1 MLHKELAV
9 LLACTEELEQR
20 VVASDVEYHQV
31 CRALAVE
38 KQKSAKIQNNTA
50 LDLDSEIR
58 DAEKQRF
65 DEFQLE
71 MSVEKQ
77 KTTQLQGIGLARRSQ
92 YKPRS
97 PGARQQ
103 RQ

>member
-1 MLHKELAV
+1 MLHRELAV
-9 LLACTEELEQR
+9 LLTCTEELEQR
-20 VVASDVEYHQV
+20 VVVSDDEYHQV
-31 CRALAVE
+31 CRALALE

-50 LDLDSEIR
+50 VDLDSEIR
-58 DAEKQRF
+58 DAEKQRIAQ
-65 DEFQLE
+65 FQLE

-77 KTTQLQGIGLARRSQ
+77 KTAQLHGIGLARRSQ
-92 YKPRS
+92 YKSRS

>member
-9 LLACTEELEQR
+9 LLTCTEELEQR
-20 VVASDVEYHQV
+20 VVASDDEYHQV
-31 CRALAVE
+31 CRALALE
-38 KQKSAKIQNNTA
+38 KKKSVKIQNNTA
-50 LDLDSEIR
+50 VDLDSEIR
-58 DAEKQRF
+58 DAEKQRIAQ
-65 DEFQLE
+65 FQLE
-71 MSVEKQ
+71 MSAEKQ

-97 PGARQQ
+97 PGARHQ